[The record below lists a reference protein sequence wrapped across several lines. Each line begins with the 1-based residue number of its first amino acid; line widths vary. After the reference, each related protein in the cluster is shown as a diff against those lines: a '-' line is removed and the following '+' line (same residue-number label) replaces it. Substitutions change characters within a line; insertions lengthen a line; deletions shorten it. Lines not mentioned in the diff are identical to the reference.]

1 MGTRELKSQLAKS
14 GAGVWDLCLSR
25 AEGVGLFINA
35 LPLLEEETQ
44 GSGTIC
50 NTDFFPG
57 CLCPTGEKKK
67 SLPPNHVRLTLIW
80 EKDPSGLL
88 GVLLPLGI

>member
-50 NTDFFPG
+50 NTDFF
-57 CLCPTGEKKK
+57 
-67 SLPPNHVRLTLIW
+67 
-80 EKDPSGLL
+80 L
-88 GVLLPLGI
+88 G